1 MSVIL
6 LAEAIDR
13 LVEAGEAFIVETE
26 TTATVSGLSA
36 ANTATLLSLC
46 NALAWAIG
54 LFDSAGSVWSLE
66 EHPDQDFGP
75 FRLSIQKPVP
85 AEDTLQLLSNHAFAR
100 WLQQGHGASQW
111 HVARLSESILAQT
124 RSFQPWGATPVL
136 VHSVPAKSPRT
147 LVREY
152 GATRQVPDD
161 IRPWLVQ
168 SLNENQWA
176 TPAVQIWAHE
186 ASVALVRCLPD
197 EIDLESGALKFRGP
211 PRMTLPVMAG
221 NGTSLDLKAFNS
233 LQVAAQWVF
242 ESERETEMRHILLAT
257 ELARSCATSEDVSVF
272 LRDHLADAWVCAQI
286 AYQMALADTSRDT
299 LKALGD
305 LRKTVT
311 DETAKLSDLS
321 RQLSAAVAGALA
333 TGLGL
338 VAARVATNAPAG
350 LILAVMVVI
359 AIYVL
364 QVILSGSQF
373 IRLQRTLR
381 SEWHQKLYRFLPES
395 EYAKLVTVPVARA
408 EGSFCWTAVLGGA
421 AVSVLLAVCLW
432 TILHPTAAAVSPDK
446 PTSSSATVK
455 RTKPTLEQDRG
466 HRSEAGK
473 PTDRR
478 ASQAQ

>member
-1 MSVIL
+1 MIL
-6 LAEAIDR
+6 LAEAVDR
-13 LVEAGEAFIVETE
+13 LVDSGEAFIVETE
-26 TTATVSGLSA
+26 TTATISGLSA
-36 ANTATLLSLC
+36 ANTTTLMLFC
-46 NALAWAIG
+46 KALGWAIA
-54 LFDSAGSVWSLE
+54 LFDSAGSVWPLD
-66 EHPDQDFGP
+66 EHPDQDFGS
-75 FRLSIQKPVP
+75 FRLSMQKPVP
-85 AEDTLQLLSNHAFAR
+85 AEDTLQLLSNQAFAR
-100 WLQQGHGASQW
+100 WLQQGHSASQW
-111 HVARLSESILAQT
+111 HVARLSESILTQT
-124 RSFQPWGATPVL
+124 RIFQPWGATPVP

-152 GATRQVPDD
+152 GATRQVPVD

-168 SLNENQWA
+168 SLSEDQWA

-186 ASVALVRCLPD
+186 ASIALVRCLPD
-197 EIDLESGALKFRGP
+197 EIDSETGALKFRGP
-211 PRMTLPVMAG
+211 PRMALPVMAG
-221 NGTSLDLKAFNS
+221 NGTALDLTAFNS
-233 LQVAAQWVF
+233 VQVAAKWVF

-257 ELARSCATSEDVSVF
+257 ELARSSTTSEDVSVF
-272 LRDHLADAWVCAQI
+272 LRDHLGDAWDCAQI

-299 LKALGD
+299 LKTLGD

-333 TGLGL
+333 SGLGL

-381 SEWHQKLYRFLPES
+381 SEWHQKLYRFIPKS
-395 EYAKLVTVPVARA
+395 EYAKLVTVPVGRA

-421 AVSVLLAVCLW
+421 AVSILLAVCLW
-432 TILHPTAAAVSPDK
+432 TIIHPTAAAVSLDK
-446 PTSSSATVK
+446 PTSSSATMK
-455 RTKPTLEQDRG
+455 RVNPTLDQDRG
-466 HRSEAGK
+466 YRSKVETSTSK
-473 PTDRR
+473 Q
-478 ASQAQ
+478 ASQIQ